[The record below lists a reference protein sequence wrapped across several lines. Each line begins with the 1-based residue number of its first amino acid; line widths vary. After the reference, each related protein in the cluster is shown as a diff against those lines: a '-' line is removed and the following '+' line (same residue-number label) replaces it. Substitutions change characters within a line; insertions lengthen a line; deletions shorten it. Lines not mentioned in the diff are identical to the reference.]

1 MSVNL
6 VVCHCD
12 TFSNKQFNMKPK
24 VYFYL
29 LPATY
34 PKRIPIEQTEEI
46 EQTSHFDCMDNR
58 GKTRRK

>member
-24 VYFYL
+24 VSFYSF
-29 LPATY
+29 Y
-34 PKRIPIEQTEEI
+34 QDSDRIEL
-46 EQTSHFDCMDNR
+46 
-58 GKTRRK
+58 